1 MKQNDFYDRIILTDK
16 KEGERILERKK
27 EKVAAIIL
35 PLLFVI
41 GFIVLKTNIDFFL
54 SLLPKFCGFYFLT
67 GKQCFAC
74 GNTRSVLS
82 ILRGDIISAIKFNP
96 AIPILL
102 LLTILLYVEFF
113 IYSFFGKKVKIIPRK
128 APFWI
133 IFSVVL
139 FLYYILR
146 NVFV

>member
-1 MKQNDFYDRIILTDK
+1 M
-16 KEGERILERKK
+16 ERKK
-27 EKVAAIIL
+27 EKIITVIL

-54 SLLPKFCGFYFLT
+54 SLLPPFCGFFLLT

-102 LLTILLYVEFF
+102 LLTILLYAEFF
-113 IYSFFGKKVKIIPRK
+113 TYSFFGKKVKIIPRN
-128 APFWI
+128 AVFWV

-139 FLYYILR
+139 LSYYILR
-146 NVFV
+146 NL